1 MAEKLET
8 VIFRGDQNIRPRDYY
23 DVYILAKLQ
32 HSNIKLESLK
42 QALTV
47 TSEKRGTSA
56 IIENYKRIMESLK
69 GSKAMQEQWGG
80 Y

>member
-47 TSEKRGTSA
+47 TSEKRGPVRLQK
-56 IIENYKRIMESLK
+56 IIKELWNH
-69 GSKAMQEQWGG
+69 
-80 Y
+80 